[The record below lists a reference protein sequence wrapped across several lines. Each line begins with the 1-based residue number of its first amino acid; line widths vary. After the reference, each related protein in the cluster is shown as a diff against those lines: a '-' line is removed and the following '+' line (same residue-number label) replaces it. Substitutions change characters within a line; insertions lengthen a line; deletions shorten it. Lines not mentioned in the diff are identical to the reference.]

1 MESMIISDVQKNF
14 SSIVQAL
21 SENQIDGVQINDQG
35 KSVAVIISSE
45 EYDRLK
51 KRILDSEIDSIF
63 AEFHDVNVAL
73 ASK

>member
-1 MESMIISDVQKNF
+1 MFRKI

-35 KSVAVIISSE
+35 KSVAMIISSE

-51 KRILDSEIDSIF
+51 KRILDLEIDSIF

>member
-1 MESMIISDVQKNF
+1 MIISDGQKNF
-14 SSIVQAL
+14 SSIVQPL

-51 KRILDSEIDSIF
+51 KRILDLEIDSIF

>member
-51 KRILDSEIDSIF
+51 KGILDLGIDSIF